1 MAPDA
6 SILRRGSPVFAV
18 FLIAFAAAFILG
30 GYEFLRSPTNTL
42 YMHAYGKENLAVVMA
57 IIPLSVAAVVYVYAR
72 LLSWLGPRRTLLI
85 TTLGSAGVIALAQLA
100 ADRGFK
106 EGIALLWLFRNAYVV
121 IIIEQY
127 WSFINSTLTS
137 GEAKKFNGPICGI
150 ASLGAVAAGALG
162 AHFTKDLG
170 TANMVYIAALATL
183 PAALF
188 SDLAYRKFGEPV
200 DSPGL
205 GKKKG
210 GHLGLGEF
218 NKFPV
223 LMLLLAIIIATQVVA
238 GALTLAWQGVLN
250 DTFPIADEQT
260 AYSYGFYA
268 WLNALAAALQ
278 FVVAPVV
285 MNFVTP
291 GVVNIVIPIL
301 HVAALSVFL
310 REPSMQSVSLAYML
324 FKVVDYS
331 VFRASKEALYIPL
344 PFDARYRAK
353 EVIDVFG
360 YRVSKGVTAGCITA
374 MQQAG
379 FVFLETSYAVIA
391 LGACGVWALLAVPLA
406 LYFGRGDQGIP
417 EAVPDAVA

>member
-1 MAPDA
+1 MVPDEP
-6 SILRRGSPVFAV
+6 RRDSPVVAA

-42 YMHAYGKENLAVVMA
+42 YMHAYGKENLPMVMA
-57 IIPLSVAAVVYVYAR
+57 IIPLSVAASVYFYAR
-72 LLSWLGPRRTLLI
+72 LLSWMGPRKTLMA
-85 TTLGSAGVIALAQLA
+85 TSLGSAALIALAQA
-100 ADRGFK
+100 ATDHGVK

-127 WSFINSTLTS
+127 WSFLNSSLS
-137 GEAKKFNGPICGI
+137 SADAKKYNGPICGV

-162 AHFTKDLG
+162 AHITKDFG
-170 TANMVYIAALATL
+170 TGNMVYIAAAATV

-188 SDLAYRKFGEPV
+188 SDLAYRRQGEPK
-200 DSPGL
+200 DYPGS
-205 GKKKG
+205 GQKKG
-210 GHLGLGEF
+210 GHLGLSEF
-218 NKFPV
+218 KRFPV
-223 LMLLLAIIIATQVVA
+223 LILILAIIVATQIVA

-250 DTFPIADEQT
+250 DTFPIADQQT

-268 WLNALAAALQ
+268 WLNGLAAALQ

-285 MNFVTP
+285 MHLVSP
-291 GVVNIVIPIL
+291 GIVNILIPIL
-301 HVAALSVFL
+301 HVAALSFYL
-310 REPSMQSVSLAYML
+310 REPSIQSVSLAYML

-360 YRVSKGVTAGCITA
+360 YRFSKGLTAGAITL
-374 MQQAG
+374 MQEAG
-379 FVFLETSYAVIA
+379 FVFLETSYAVVAI
-391 LGACGVWALLAVPLA
+391 GACGLWAVLAVPLA
-406 LYFGRGDQGIP
+406 LFFGRGDAALPGAP
-417 EAVPDAVA
+417 SDEAA